1 MGGLHTSRQ
10 LRQTKENRVNTL
22 TDKIQY
28 SVDWNIHTTLYS
40 DFYPHRVDKDE
51 TFPQWL
57 QNNVKIEYF
66 EPAVL
71 IRTGAKYA
79 TQLEDVD
86 EDGYV
91 YWYWTLMDAAVEP
104 LCEEPC
110 QEDWNSLFG
119 HLTNEDW
126 KKRETDDNH
135 Y

>member
-1 MGGLHTSRQ
+1 M
-10 LRQTKENRVNTL
+10 NTL

-28 SVDWNIHTTLYS
+28 SVDWNIYPTLYS
-40 DFYPHRVDKDE
+40 GFYPDRVDKDE

-57 QNNVKIEYF
+57 QHNVKIEYF

-71 IRTGAKYA
+71 IRTGSKYLA
-79 TQLEDVD
+79 QRDDVPD
-86 EDGYV
+86 DDGYV
-91 YWYWTLMDAAVEP
+91 YWYWMLTDESIEILG
-104 LCEEPC
+104 EEPC

-119 HLTNEDW
+119 HLTSEDW